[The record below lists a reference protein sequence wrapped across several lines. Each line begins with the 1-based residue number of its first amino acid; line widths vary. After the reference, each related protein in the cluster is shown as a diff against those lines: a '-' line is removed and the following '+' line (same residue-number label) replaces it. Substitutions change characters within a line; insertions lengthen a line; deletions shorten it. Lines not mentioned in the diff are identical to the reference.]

1 VISVAVVKRKA
12 AVRLDEAITL
22 GDLARASGARLQGDP
37 QTKLMGLSSL
47 ANALPDEISF
57 ARSAQRREEALA
69 SRAGALLV
77 GEDFGDLDRPGLV
90 ADDVDAALALVGEF
104 LVARALPPP
113 APGVDDTAVV
123 GQGVT
128 IGEGASVGPL
138 AVLEVGVSLGP
149 RARIGAGCFIGRGA
163 AIGPETILH
172 PNVTVGWGCT
182 LGARCIVHSGAVIG
196 ADGFGYG
203 KNDDGSYRK
212 IPQLGNVVIADD
224 VEIGAC
230 TCIDRATI
238 DSTVIESGVKLDT
251 LVHVAHNCR
260 IGRDTA
266 MAALVGIAGSTKVGA
281 RSVFGGQAGAIGH
294 ITIGEGVSAIAKT
307 GITRSFGDG
316 VELAGMPARERAKVA
331 RELAFLKRAEEIVKD
346 LRDRVRSLEGGTGGP
361 SGAGGAPGKPASAAP
376 KKRRAKKSAKNSA
389 RKSAKKPA
397 KRSSRAGKGS
407 SRSS

>member
-1 VISVAVVKRKA
+1 MISVAVVKRKA

-22 GDLARASGARLQGDP
+22 GDLARASGARLRGDP
-37 QTKLMGLSSL
+37 QTKLKGLSSL

-57 ARSAQRREEALA
+57 ARSAERREEALA

-90 ADDVDAALALVGEF
+90 AGEVDAALALVGEF

-123 GQGVT
+123 AQGVT
-128 IGEGASVGPL
+128 MGEGASVGPL

-149 RARIGAGCFIGRGA
+149 RARVGAGCFVGRGA

-172 PNVTVGWGCT
+172 ANVTVGWGCA

-212 IPQLGNVVIADD
+212 IPQLGNVVVADD

-230 TCIDRATI
+230 SCIDRATI
-238 DSTVIESGVKLDT
+238 DSTVIESGVKIDN
-251 LVHVAHNCR
+251 LVHIAHNCR
-260 IGRDTA
+260 VGRDTA
-266 MAALVGIAGSTKVGA
+266 MAALVGIAGSTKIGA

-361 SGAGGAPGKPASAAP
+361 SGDGGAPGKDEPRAP
-376 KKRRAKKSAKNSA
+376 KKRRAKKSAKRPA
-389 RKSAKKPA
+389 KKSAKKSA
-397 KRSSRAGKGS
+397 KRSKRRGKGS